1 MSWPEWS
8 ELTAVLGQGEEGEDA
23 WRSVL
28 VVGMEDVL
36 EVVESEKLF
45 DCCCVSDCTSVF
57 LLVVWREK
65 VGMME
70 EVWRVEA
77 GFEVFV
83 SVLVLLWWWWSWRW
97 RWWRWWM

>member
-1 MSWPEWS
+1 MLAE
-8 ELTAVLGQGEEGEDA
+8 GEEGEDV
-23 WRSVL
+23 WRSEV

-45 DCCCVSDCTSVF
+45 DCFVWDCTSVF

-65 VGMME
+65 VGMTE

-83 SVLVLLWWWWSWRW
+83 SVLVLLLLWW
-97 RWWRWWM
+97 

>member
-1 MSWPEWS
+1 MLAE
-8 ELTAVLGQGEEGEDA
+8 GEEGEDV
-23 WRSVL
+23 WRSEV

-45 DCCCVSDCTSVF
+45 DCFAWDCTSVF

-65 VGMME
+65 VGMTE

-83 SVLVLLWWWWSWRW
+83 SVLVLLLLWW
-97 RWWRWWM
+97 

>member
-1 MSWPEWS
+1 MSWL
-8 ELTAVLGQGEEGEDA
+8 ELRPVVLGEEGEEEDA
-23 WRSVL
+23 WRSEL

-36 EVVESEKLF
+36 EVVDSENVF

-65 VGMME
+65 VGMTE

-83 SVLVLLWWWWSWRW
+83 SVLVLLLLWW
-97 RWWRWWM
+97 